1 MRAVVC
7 HEFGPVSNLTLE
19 DRPSPSAGPGQVVV
33 EVDACGVNFV
43 DALFVQ
49 GQYQIKPPVPF
60 VPGGEV
66 AGAITAVGEDVDGS
80 LAGRRVL
87 VSCGLGGFASEL
99 ATPAIAAV
107 PIPDSLDAARAATF
121 TQSFCTALFSL
132 RDRAGLRSGESV
144 LVLGGGGGVGLAT
157 IAVARRLGARVA
169 AAASSDAKRD
179 AAAAAGAEAC
189 FDTSDPA
196 ALKSLAREWAGGTGV
211 DVVIDPVG
219 GPLAEPA
226 LRALGNGGRFCVIG
240 FASGTIPSL
249 PANQVLLRNRTV
261 VGVDWGAW
269 SMQHPIEQRSLL
281 EELLAWAGEGDLHV
295 SAPTTRPLA
304 DVAVALTDLLER
316 RVVGKLALV
325 P

>member
-7 HEFGPVSNLTLE
+7 NEFGPVDNLE
-19 DRPSPSAGPGQVVV
+19 VEERPPLRAGPGQVVV
-33 EVDACGVNFV
+33 AVEAAGVNFV

-49 GQYQIKPPVPF
+49 GRYQIKPPTPF

-66 AGAITAVGEDVDGS
+66 AGTVQAVAEDADAS
-80 LAGRRVL
+80 LLGRRVL
-87 VSCGLGGFASEL
+87 VSCGLGGFATEL
-99 ATPAIAAV
+99 AAPAAV
-107 PIPDSLDAARAATF
+107 AVPLPDALDSPRAATF

-132 RDRAGLRSGESV
+132 RDRGGLRAGESV

-157 IAVARRLGARVA
+157 ISVARRLGARVA
-169 AAASSDAKRD
+169 AAASSQAKRD
-179 AAAAAGAEAC
+179 AAVAAGAEAC
-189 FDTSDPA
+189 FDTADPG
-196 ALKSLAREWAGGTGV
+196 ALKTLAREWAGGTGV
-211 DVVIDPVG
+211 DVVVDPVG

-226 LRALGNGGRFCVIG
+226 LRALGNGGRFLVIG
-240 FASGTIPSL
+240 FASGTIPQL

-269 SMQHPIEQRSLL
+269 GMQHPAEQRALL
-281 EELLAWAGEGDLHV
+281 AELLAWAGAGELHV

-304 DVAVALTDLLER
+304 DVAGALTDLLER
-316 RVVGKLALV
+316 RVVGKVALV